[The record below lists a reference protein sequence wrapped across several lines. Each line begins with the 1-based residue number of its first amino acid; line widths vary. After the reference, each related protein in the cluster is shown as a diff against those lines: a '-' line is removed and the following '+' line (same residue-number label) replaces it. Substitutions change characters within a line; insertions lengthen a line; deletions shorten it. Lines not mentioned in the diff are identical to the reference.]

1 MTLKFIDEAQVTVRA
16 GNGGKGAVSF
26 LREKYMPLGGPDGG
40 DGGKGGDVVIEADEN
55 VGTLYDVRFKREIT
69 AENGAS
75 GMGKNC
81 FGRSGKDTLI
91 RVPVGTIVYEEGR
104 EDPLGDLVRHGQRV
118 IVARGGRGGQGNARF
133 KTARRQAPKF
143 AQPGEEGEERRVRLS
158 LKLLADVGIV
168 GFPSVGKSTLISV
181 ISNARPKIAEYHF
194 TTLVPNLGI
203 VEHDATC
210 TYVVADIPGIIEGA
224 HTGVGLGHRFLR
236 HVERTKFLLHLFEI
250 TPARRS
256 PIEDI
261 ETLNRELA
269 LFSGD
274 LAAKEQIYV
283 LNKSDLYGA
292 DEERTRRELRTFL
305 KGRPYFEISGVTR
318 KGLKELMRFVGERVG
333 EYRRIAASGQAD
345 GGPSR

>member
-1 MTLKFIDEAQVTVRA
+1 MKFVDEASVKVRA

-40 DGGKGGDVVIEADEN
+40 DGGKGGDVIIEADEN

-69 AENGAS
+69 AEHGAS

-91 RVPVGTIVYEEGR
+91 RVPVGTIVYEEGV
-104 EDPLGDLVRHGQRV
+104 EEPLGDLVGHGQRV

-133 KTARRQAPKF
+133 KSSRRQAPKF

-203 VEHDATC
+203 VEYDAIFS
-210 TYVVADIPGIIEGA
+210 YVVADIPGIIEGA
-224 HTGVGLGHRFLR
+224 HTGAGLGHRFLR
-236 HVERTKFLLHLFEI
+236 HVERTKFLLHLCEI

-256 PIEDI
+256 PVEDI

-269 LFSGD
+269 LFSDD

-283 LNKSDLYGA
+283 LNKCDLYGA
-292 DEERTRRELRTFL
+292 EEEAARQELRSFL

-318 KGLKELMRFVGERVG
+318 AGLDELMRFVGEQVV
-333 EYRRIAASGQAD
+333 RRRRAEASGQA
-345 GGPSR
+345 G